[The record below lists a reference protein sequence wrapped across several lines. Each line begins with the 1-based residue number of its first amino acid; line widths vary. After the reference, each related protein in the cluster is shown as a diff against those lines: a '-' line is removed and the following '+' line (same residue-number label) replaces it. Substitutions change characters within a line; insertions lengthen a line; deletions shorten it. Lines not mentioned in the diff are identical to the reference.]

1 MTTISHFSED
11 FKPAPKGEFLTSFLK
26 SLDVVKFSLVSNFR
40 TVNMTKTLAFVKALP
55 YFYIPP
61 PRLNLS
67 CNEVMIHD

>member
-1 MTTISHFSED
+1 MTTISHSSED
-11 FKPAPKGEFLTSFLK
+11 FKPAPKGEFWKSFN
-26 SLDVVKFSLVSNFR
+26 VVKFSLVPNFR
-40 TVNMTKTLAFVKALP
+40 TANMTKTLAFVKALP